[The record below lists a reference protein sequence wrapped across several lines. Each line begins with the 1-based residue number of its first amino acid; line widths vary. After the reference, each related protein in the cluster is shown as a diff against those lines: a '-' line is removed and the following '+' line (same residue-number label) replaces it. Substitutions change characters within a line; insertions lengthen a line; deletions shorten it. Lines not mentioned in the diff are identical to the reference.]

1 MNPTEPKTIETKS
14 GETKTAEAVITV
26 ICVDD
31 HPLVRKGI
39 AWILAK
45 EPDIKLIAEAG
56 SGKEAVEL
64 YRTHKPDVLLIDLR
78 MPNMDGVEAAEAILR
93 DFPQARIIALTSYS
107 GDQEIFRTLKAGV
120 HGYLLKEMVHTEVVR
135 AIRTVHMG
143 KRLVPAEVTERL
155 TQFLPQPALS
165 PREAEV
171 LSFVA
176 KGLSNKEIAEQL
188 GTSEGTVRIHVQ
200 HILSKLEAG
209 DRTHAVTIAL
219 QRGILR
225 LRS

>member
-1 MNPTEPKTIETKS
+1 MHSDGIIDVLC
-14 GETKTAEAVITV
+14 A
-26 ICVDD
+26 DD

-45 EPDIKLIAEAG
+45 EPDMRLVAEASTG
-56 SGKEAVEL
+56 RETVEL
-64 YRTHKPDVLLIDLR
+64 FRAHQPDVTLIDLR
-78 MPNMDGVEAAEAILR
+78 MPDMDGVEATEAILHE
-93 DFPQARIIALTSYS
+93 FPHAKIIALTSYN
-107 GDQEIFRTLKAGV
+107 GDQEIFRTLKAGAQ
-120 HGYLLKEMVHTEVVR
+120 GYLLKEMVHTEIVR
-135 AIRTVHMG
+135 AIRTVYLG

-155 TQFLPQPALS
+155 NQYLPQPALS

-176 KGLSNKEIAEQL
+176 KGLANKEIAGHL

-200 HILSKLEAG
+200 HILAKLAAE

-225 LRS
+225 LGT

>member
-1 MNPTEPKTIETKS
+1 MTSTSSPTPSERP
-14 GETKTAEAVITV
+14 ITV
-26 ICVDD
+26 LCVDD

-45 EPDIKLIAEAG
+45 EPDIRLVAEGG

-64 YRTHKPDVLLIDLR
+64 FRRYQPDVTLIDLR
-78 MPNMDGVEAAEAILR
+78 MPNMDGVEATEAILKE
-93 DFPQARIIALTSYS
+93 FPQARIIALTSYS

-120 HGYLLKEMVHTEVVR
+120 YGYLLKEMVHTEVVR
-135 AIRTVHMG
+135 AIRAVHMG
-143 KRLVPAEVTERL
+143 KRVVPAEVTEHL

-176 KGLSNKEIAEQL
+176 KGMSNKEIAEQL

>member
-1 MNPTEPKTIETKS
+1 MPTDGSMPSAGPPANPS
-14 GETKTAEAVITV
+14 ASVITV
-26 ICVDD
+26 LCADD

-45 EPDIKLIAEAG
+45 EPDMRLVAEASTG
-56 SGKEAVEL
+56 REAVEL
-64 YRTHKPDVLLIDLR
+64 FRTHRPDVTLIDLR
-78 MPNMDGVEAAEAILR
+78 MPDMDGVEATEAILQE
-93 DFPQARIIALTSYS
+93 FPQARIIAVTSYN
-107 GDQEIFRTLKAGV
+107 GDQEIYRTLKAGV
-120 HGYLLKEMVHTEVVR
+120 QGYLLKEMVHTEIVR
-135 AIRTVHMG
+135 AIRTVHHG
-143 KRLVPAEVTERL
+143 KRLIPAEVMERL
-155 TQFLPQPALS
+155 NEYLPQPALS

-176 KGLSNKEIAEQL
+176 KGLSNREVAEQI

-200 HILSKLEAG
+200 HILSKLDAS

-225 LRS
+225 MRT

>member
-1 MNPTEPKTIETKS
+1 MGSNGIIDVLC
-14 GETKTAEAVITV
+14 A
-26 ICVDD
+26 DD

-45 EPDIKLIAEAG
+45 EPDMRLVAEASTG
-56 SGKEAVEL
+56 RETVEL
-64 YRTHKPDVLLIDLR
+64 FRKHHPDVTLIDLR
-78 MPNMDGVEAAEAILR
+78 MPDMDGVEATEAILQE
-93 DFPQARIIALTSYS
+93 FPNAKIIAVTSYN
-107 GDQEIFRTLKAGV
+107 GDQEIYRTLKAGAQ
-120 HGYLLKEMVHTEVVR
+120 GYLLKEMVHTEIVR

-155 TQFLPQPALS
+155 NQYFPQPALS

-176 KGLSNKEIAEQL
+176 KGMANKEIADHL

-200 HILSKLEAG
+200 HILSKLAAE

-225 LRS
+225 LGN